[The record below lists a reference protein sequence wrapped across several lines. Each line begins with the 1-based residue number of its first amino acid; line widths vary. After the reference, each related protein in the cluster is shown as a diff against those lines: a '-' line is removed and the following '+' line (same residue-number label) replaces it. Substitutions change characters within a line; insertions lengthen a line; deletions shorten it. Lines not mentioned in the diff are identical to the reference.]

1 MAIQSSRVPRGDV
14 RANVSFYQP
23 PKDGSAP
30 YNLIKEPVERNFEP
44 APEEITVHDVR
55 GQESTLTL
63 DHDAVAIIS
72 GVPDSAEKDFTN
84 DASIEK
90 NYYPEVEKLLLENVP
105 GANRVVFFDH
115 TIRRADP
122 NAHRGPV
129 LMAHIDQTAKSAAL
143 RVEKHLGD
151 DAERLLKGRYR
162 IINVWRPLNKKPVE
176 SFPLAFASS
185 ATVDDKDI
193 IPVSHIYPSGYT
205 GQTAAIARNDKQ
217 KWMYL
222 SGMTGNERILLEC
235 FDSEALKEGSE
246 VKGGRLPHTAFEH
259 PNTLEDAEGRES
271 IEVRA
276 LVFGP

>member
-1 MAIQSSRVPRGDV
+1 MAIQSSRIPRGDV
-14 RANVSFYQP
+14 RAKVSFFQP

-30 YNLIKEPVERNFEP
+30 YNLITEPLQRNFEP
-44 APEEITVHDVR
+44 APEEVTVHDVR
-55 GQESTLTL
+55 DQESSLTL

-72 GVPDSAEKDFTN
+72 GVPDSAEKDFTD
-84 DASIEK
+84 DASIK
-90 NYYPEVEKLLLENVP
+90 ANYYPEVEKLLLDSVP

-122 NAHRGPV
+122 DAHRGPV
-129 LMAHIDQTAKSAAL
+129 MMAHIDQTHKSAAL

-151 DAERLLKGRYR
+151 DAETLLKGRYR
-162 IINVWRPLNKKPVE
+162 IINVWRPLNKNPVE

-205 GQTAAIARNDKQ
+205 GQTAAVRRSDNQ